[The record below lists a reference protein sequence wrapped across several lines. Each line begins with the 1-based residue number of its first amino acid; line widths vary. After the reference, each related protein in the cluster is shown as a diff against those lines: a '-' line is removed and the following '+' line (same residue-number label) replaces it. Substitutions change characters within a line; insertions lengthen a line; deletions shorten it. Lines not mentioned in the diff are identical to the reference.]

1 MNSAPAAAGL
11 LVRNPREQKQVVLSS
26 RTSVGWRENSDIWKT
41 TGVPDSAKHQYVHQ
55 HLPQCGKALK
65 VVQGEPGL
73 PKPGL
78 GAELEPATLGNA
90 ARWMGCSVHNLH
102 RSKKKSQ
109 DNQQLNSNCLWH
121 LSLHPQPLL
130 SEPGLGLTFPGLVPG
145 VYFLCLCITE
155 GPTWL
160 STV

>member
-1 MNSAPAAAGL
+1 MFSPAEQAWGGEKTVTSGKPQGCLIQQSTSMCISTYLNAAKPL
-11 LVRNPREQKQVVLSS
+11 RLCR
-26 RTSVGWRENSDIWKT
+26 
-41 TGVPDSAKHQYVHQ
+41 
-55 HLPQCGKALK
+55 
-65 VVQGEPGL
+65 GEPGL

-130 SEPGLGLTFPGLVPG
+130 SEPGLGLTFPGLVPA